1 MTPARIS
8 LFLSVWL
15 WASLP
20 LALTSTMQTEA
31 WIAPSPVVQS
41 PRLGVQQTSV
51 TSSSTCLFGKKKKK
65 GGSGGGSAAKGAAK
79 MQVKLLEHIA
89 GTGQAGDVIMV
100 NPIFFANKLR
110 PKKLARV
117 ITDEEVEEELEK
129 KQSQMDE
136 LQKQAKAVRGLLD
149 EDDES
154 ASSYVLTF
162 SDNQTGPDGKKLF
175 GGIGPKKIMESLRKD
190 CKEFDAYSKEFTK
203 QVSILDIEEQ
213 EIVVEEESSSENE
226 SSKYKDYS
234 SYSSNGDEAAPI
246 SSVKYSSLPKKDK
259 LTIKQTGVF
268 RVKVALTKDLFAKVK
283 VVVE

>member
-1 MTPARIS
+1 MTATRIS
-8 LFLSVWL
+8 LFLSAWL
-15 WASLP
+15 WASLS
-20 LALTSTMQTEA
+20 LALTLTIQSEA
-31 WIAPSPVVQS
+31 WIVPSPVAAS
-41 PRLGVQQTSV
+41 PRLGVQQTS
-51 TSSSTCLFGKKKKK
+51 TSSPTCLFGKKKKK

-110 PKKLARV
+110 PQKLARV
-117 ITDEEVEEELEK
+117 ITDEEVQEELEK

-136 LQKQAKAVRGLLD
+136 LQKQAKAVQGLLD
-149 EDDES
+149 ENDES

-162 SDNQTGPDGKKLF
+162 TDNQTGPDGKKLF

-190 CKEFDAYSKEFTK
+190 VKEFDAYSKEFTK

-213 EIVVEEESSSENE
+213 ELVVEEESSSESE

-234 SYSSNGDEAAPI
+234 SYSSNDDEAGPK